1 MKKFLFLIALAAFIA
16 GAVQAQKPNTLTA
29 KEKRK
34 GWRLLF
40 DGKTTTGWHSYG
52 RDTVSVK
59 WTVVDGMIVFDSSR
73 AATPAARGGDLTT
86 NESFENFEF
95 SVEWKVAKG
104 SNSGL
109 IFDIQEIGKYR
120 SASDTGPEMQ
130 VLDNIDASDNKKENH
145 LAGQLYD
152 LAGGAATSK
161 PNPVGEWNNA
171 RVIQKN
177 GHLTLIFNGITTYD
191 GQMFS
196 PEWDAMVANSK
207 FGKGKNYADWGKVAA
222 GKIAFQQHPGSS
234 SWRNVKIRVL

>member
-1 MKKFLFLIALAAFIA
+1 MKNFLFVMALSALFAVAA
-16 GAVQAQKPNTLTA
+16 QAQKPNTLTA
-29 KEKRK
+29 KEKRQ

-59 WTVVDGMIVFDSSR
+59 WMVMDGMIVFDSSM
-73 AATPAARGGDLTT
+73 ASTPAARGGDLTT

-104 SNSGL
+104 SNSGI

-171 RVIQKN
+171 RIIQKN

-191 GQMFS
+191 GQMGS
-196 PEWDAMVANSK
+196 PEWNEMVAKSK
-207 FGKGKNYADWGKVAA
+207 FSRPNFADWGKVAA